1 MAISRIDQPQKH
13 NHGYYVRV
21 TRNGKT
27 QAKFFPDKSNGGK
40 RAALRAAKECQ
51 EQLLQWA
58 ASQERKRKKP
68 SARNTSGIVGV
79 NRATNAT
86 GEEYWQAAWVDSSGR
101 RRNAKF
107 SIKKYG
113 EEKAKSMAKKAR
125 RDGIREKEQEG

>member
-27 QAKFFPDKSNGGK
+27 QSKFFPDKSNGGK

-51 EQLLQWA
+51 NQLLQWA
-58 ASQERKRKKP
+58 ESQAKRPRRP

-101 RRNAKF
+101 RRNSKF

-113 EEKAKSMAKKAR
+113 EEKAKRMARKAR